1 MIDSKKDNQKN
12 REKSKD
18 IIKMRAERLKK
29 SIEKLRDR
37 DVKFQR
43 I

>member
-18 IIKMRAERLKK
+18 IIKMRGERLKK
-29 SIEKLRDR
+29 SIEKL
-37 DVKFQR
+37 
-43 I
+43 